1 MAKGKDAPKKKGQ
14 DAGVISVASHP
25 RAARAVRKAKG
36 YGGLGGFVL
45 AVVLSVR
52 AGVPFPDAALR
63 GIEAGLGG
71 YLALWFA
78 TVMVWRQLAVA
89 EIEAA
94 RRHLLGVAEREI
106 ARKAADGGGA

>member
-1 MAKGKDAPKKKGQ
+1 MAKGKDAPKK
-14 DAGVISVASHP
+14 DAPGGISVAAHP
-25 RAARAVRKAKG
+25 RAARAVRQAKG
-36 YGGLGGFVL
+36 YGGLGGFAL
-45 AVVLSVR
+45 GAVLSLR

-63 GIEAGLGG
+63 GVEAGLGG

-89 EIEAA
+89 EIEAM

-106 ARKAADGGGA
+106 ARKTAEGGEA

>member
-1 MAKGKDAPKKKGQ
+1 MADP
-14 DAGVISVASHP
+14 ISVAAHP

-36 YGGLGGFVL
+36 YGGLGGFVAGL
-45 AVVLSVR
+45 VLSLR
-52 AGVPFPDAALR
+52 AGVPFPDSALR
-63 GIEAGLGG
+63 GIEAGFGG
-71 YLALWFA
+71 YVAFWFA

-106 ARKAADGGGA
+106 ARKAAKGHDA